1 MPVELPALVVA
12 DPAEWRAWLAEHAV
26 AAQGVW
32 LTLAKKGATEPT
44 RLTYDDALIEAL
56 CFGWIDG
63 QVKRGDETSYWQR
76 WTPRRPRSPW
86 SQRNVGLAE
95 QLIRDGRMQPPGLA
109 AVERARADGRWQAAY
124 DGAAAAQVPDD
135 LAAALAASPRAQ
147 AMFAIL
153 TSQNRYAILYRVAQA
168 KRPETRARRVAD
180 FVAMLDRGET
190 VHPQKRSLD

>member
-12 DPAEWRAWLAEHAV
+12 DPGEWRAWLAEHAV